1 MKTFDSTMSLS
12 LSECKM
18 QVSRAILTRLF
29 HFNHE
34 RLFLVNFVPQSFEK
48 LVLVFDLPLESYFP
62 SQSFHTVYFY
72 MVLFDGIEILCELK
86 VKLFESDLVSVTVM
100 LVTRCPMF

>member
-1 MKTFDSTMSLS
+1 MKTFDSTISLS

-18 QVSRAILTRLF
+18 QVSGAFLTRLF